1 MYGLK
6 VHQAV
11 FENGDKESGC
21 TVHYVTSDVDA
32 GEIIGQDKVD
42 ISMAKS
48 PEEIQKI
55 VLEREWKLL
64 PRVVKEL
71 IENNECDINEKR
83 AEQLLRKYGFD
94 FKNINKNEI
103 IELINKEIND
113 FQEGSS
119 EYIRLLCGYL
129 YCLGDSSDVPLI
141 EKAKYDINF
150 DVGCMIDGEWIDS
163 LENNG
168 VEDEKKHIRTREEI
182 IKAFVSYCKTYFNL

>member
-1 MYGLK
+1 MLNVAIKSKATGLFILGYLVYLLNDNACLSLPK
-6 VHQAV
+6 
-11 FENGDKESGC
+11 
-21 TVHYVTSDVDA
+21 
-32 GEIIGQDKVD
+32 
-42 ISMAKS
+42 
-48 PEEIQKI
+48 EIQKI

-64 PRVVKEL
+64 PRVVKQL

-168 VEDEKKHIRTREEI
+168 VEDEKKHIRTRGI
-182 IKAFVSYCKTYFNL
+182 N